1 MRWPRRKVIPYL
13 ITALVAGA
21 IGYAFM
27 PGPVP
32 VDLATAIKGS
42 LRVTVDE
49 DGKTRIKERYTV
61 AAPLSGRMLRV
72 ELHPGDRVK
81 AGKTLLFTIEPT
93 DPALLDA
100 RARGEAEARVRAAEA
115 SKAVAAAKLDRARQ
129 ALELASHDFERA
141 RQLLASRSMT
151 REDYD
156 NAEHKER
163 MAKEELRTAQ
173 FGVQVAAFEVE
184 IARAALLQTR
194 PGTSREN
201 GSGRFDVHAP
211 IDGNVLRVPQE
222 SAGVVAAGTRI
233 IELGDPTDLEV
244 EVDVLSADAVKVSPG
259 ARVLFE
265 HWGGEEPLHGRV
277 RLVEPAG
284 FLKVSALGVEEQ
296 RVNVI
301 VDLTDALEKR
311 LTLGDAYRVEARIIV
326 WQGDDVLKV
335 PAGAVFRQNEGW
347 AVFRSVGGRVRLTVV
362 RVGRTNGL
370 ETEILEGL
378 EEGDQVVVHPSDRV
392 KDGARVSQRN
402 R

>member
-1 MRWPRRKVIPYL
+1 MRWPRQKVIPYM
-13 ITALVAGA
+13 IAALVAGA
-21 IGYAFM
+21 IAYAFV

-32 VDLATAIKGS
+32 VDLAPAVKGP

-61 AAPLSGRMLRV
+61 TAPLSGRMLRV

-81 AGKTLLFTIEPT
+81 AGKTLLFAIEPT
-93 DPALLDA
+93 DPALLDV
-100 RARGEAEARVRAAEA
+100 RSRTEAEARVKAAEA

-129 ALELASHDFERA
+129 VLELATHDFERA
-141 RQLLASRSMT
+141 RQLLASKAMT

-163 MAKEELRTAQ
+163 MARDELRTAQ
-173 FGVQVAAFEVE
+173 FGVQVATFEVD
-184 IARAALLQTR
+184 IARAALVQTR
-194 PGTSREN
+194 PGASREN
-201 GSGRFDVHAP
+201 GNGRFDVHTP
-211 IDGNVLRVPQE
+211 IDGSVLRVPQE
-222 SAGVVAAGTRI
+222 SAGPVTAGTKI

-244 EVDVLSADAVKVSPG
+244 EVDVLSADAVKVTPG
-259 ARVLFE
+259 AKVLFE
-265 HWGGEEPLHGRV
+265 HWGGDEPLHGRV

-301 VDLTDALEKR
+301 VDLTDPLEKR
-311 LTLGDAYRVEARIIV
+311 RTLGDAYRVEARIVV
-326 WQGDDVLKV
+326 WEGDEVLKV
-335 PAGAVFRQNEGW
+335 PAGAVFRQDVGW
-347 AVFRSVGGRVRLTVV
+347 AVFRSGGGKAQWCSV

-378 EEGDQVVVHPSDRV
+378 EAGDKVIVHPSDRI
-392 KDGARVSQRN
+392 KDGVRVSPRT

>member
-1 MRWPRRKVIPYL
+1 MRWPRRKVIPYM
-13 ITALVAGA
+13 IAVVVAGA
-21 IGYAFM
+21 IAYAFV

-32 VDLATAIKGS
+32 VDLAKAVKGP

-93 DPALLDA
+93 DPALLDV
-100 RARGEAEARVRAAEA
+100 RARTEAEARVKAAEA

-129 ALELASHDFERA
+129 ALELATHDFERA
-141 RQLLASRSMT
+141 RQLLVSKAMT

-163 MAKEELRTAQ
+163 MAKEEVRTAQ
-173 FGVQVAAFEVE
+173 FGVQVAAFEVD
-184 IARAALLQTR
+184 IARAALVQTR
-194 PGTSREN
+194 PGASREN
-201 GSGRFDVHAP
+201 GNGRFDVHAP
-211 IDGNVLRVPQE
+211 IDGSVLRVPQE
-222 SAGVVAAGTRI
+222 SAGPVTAGIKI

-244 EVDVLSADAVKVSPG
+244 EVDVLSADAVKVTPG
-259 ARVLFE
+259 ARVFFE
-265 HWGGEEPLHGRV
+265 HWGGDETLQGRV

-301 VDLTDALEKR
+301 VDLTDPLEKR
-311 LTLGDAYRVEARIIV
+311 RTLGDAYRVEARIVV
-326 WQGDDVLKV
+326 WEGDDVLKV
-335 PAGAVFRQNEGW
+335 PAGAVFRQDGGW
-347 AVFRSVGGRVRLTVV
+347 AVFRSIGGRTERRAVS
-362 RVGRTNGL
+362 VGRTNGL

-378 EEGDQVVVHPSDRV
+378 EEGDEVVVHPSDRV
-392 KDGARVSQRN
+392 KDGARVSQRT